1 MDSSA
6 MPREAFDLSEP
17 DAGIGLAAR
26 LLAQRES
33 PPFLFN
39 HACRTYAF
47 AAIFA
52 RLDNVR
58 VDGEL
63 LYVGAMLHDLGLTD
77 AYQGP
82 RCFENESAAAAAA
95 FARTFGWDEMRCEA
109 LAQATRLHMHPRVV
123 PEDDAAGYLLSEANA
138 CDVSGRRLKDVPAET
153 LLHTLALHPR
163 LDFAAGFI
171 GLLERQSHAK
181 PGCLAD
187 IYLHRGLAD
196 RVRSAPFPAAGQ
208 S

>member
-1 MDSSA
+1 
-6 MPREAFDLSEP
+6 MPREGFDLSEP
-17 DAGIGLAAR
+17 DTGIGLAAR

-39 HACRTYAF
+39 HACRTHAF

-52 RLDNVR
+52 RLDGVP
-58 VDGEL
+58 VDREL

-109 LAQATRLHMHPRVV
+109 LAQAIRLHMHPRVV
-123 PEDDAAGYLLSEANA
+123 PEDDAAGYLLSEATA
-138 CDVSGRRLKDVPAET
+138 CDVSGHRLKELPAEI
-153 LLHTLALHPR
+153 LMEILGRQPR

-171 GLLERQSHAK
+171 GLLERQSQVK

-196 RVRSAPFPAAGQ
+196 RVRSAPFPATGQ